1 MQPKPASGEET
12 TFLGRLALA
21 LTGVVLLG
29 FYVAFGRLLAGSWRQ
44 FAALVLGVATYLA
57 GMVVLTRLVRPRAA
71 ADWRRMS
78 LTFPLLGA
86 AAGGIYA
93 LVSTASG
100 IGPALSGLVWGLV
113 HAWLVRR
120 QTRNLVEVRPPEEM
134 TR

>member
-1 MQPKPASGEET
+1 MQPKPTSGEDT
-12 TFLGRLALA
+12 SLLGRLALA
-21 LTGVVLLG
+21 ITGLFLLG
-29 FYVAFGRLLAGSWRQ
+29 FYVAFGRFLAGSWRQ
-44 FAALVLGVATYLA
+44 FAALVLGAAAYLA
-57 GMVVLTRLVRPRAA
+57 GMVLLTRLVRPRTA

-86 AAGGIYA
+86 AAGGMYA
-93 LVSTASG
+93 LASTASG

-120 QTRNLVEVRPPEEM
+120 QTRNLAEVRPPEEM